1 MRILIVEDDAMIGA
15 SLVRGLTDEGY
26 AVDWVR
32 DGGLA
37 AAALIDRHH
46 EFHLML
52 LDLGLPQK
60 AGTEVLRQIR
70 AAGDNILVIVITAR
84 DALADRIEGLDLGA
98 DDFLVKPFELT
109 ELKARIRALSRRHA
123 GRVEPHLKTAVL
135 SLDPAARSVVRD
147 GRRIQLTAREF
158 SLLQALM
165 QRPGAL
171 LSRTQLEARIYS
183 WSEAVDSNAV
193 EFLLHGLRQKIG
205 ADQIENVRGV
215 GWRVV
220 TGP

>member
-1 MRILIVEDDAMIGA
+1 
-15 SLVRGLTDEGY
+15 
-26 AVDWVR
+26 
-32 DGGLA
+32 
-37 AAALIDRHH
+37 
-46 EFHLML
+46 
-52 LDLGLPQK
+52 
-60 AGTEVLRQIR
+60 
-70 AAGDNILVIVITAR
+70 VIIITAR

-123 GRVEPHLKTAVL
+123 GRVEPQLKTAVL

-158 SLLQALM
+158 ALLQALM

-183 WSEAVDSNAV
+183 WSEAVESNAV

-215 GWRVV
+215 GWRIV